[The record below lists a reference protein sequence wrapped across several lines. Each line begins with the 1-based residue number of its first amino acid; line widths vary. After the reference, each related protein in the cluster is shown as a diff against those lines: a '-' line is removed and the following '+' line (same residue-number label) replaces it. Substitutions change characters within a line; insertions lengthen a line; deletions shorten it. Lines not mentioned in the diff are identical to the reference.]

1 VRILIIG
8 GGKVG
13 SYLARELT
21 GIGHA
26 VTVAERDPGLARD
39 LSESM
44 EALILE
50 GDGTSIE
57 ILKAAEAGRSDWL
70 LAMTGHDEINLVA
83 CELGEILGA
92 KRVLGRLNDSRNRS
106 TFDALGIPVVA
117 VTDLIVKLISRE
129 IDVVDLERI
138 ALLSRGQ
145 VSLVEVEIA
154 ADVPHR
160 RVADLDLPAQTV
172 LVSVTRETGRLIVPQ
187 GETMIMPGDRVLVVT
202 GIEQESDVRTALCRT
217 DDAGDHA

>member
-1 VRILIIG
+1 MRVLIIG

-13 SYLARELT
+13 GYLARELT
-21 GIGHA
+21 EAGHT
-26 VTVAERDPGLARD
+26 VTVAERDPDLARD
-39 LSESM
+39 LGESM
-44 EALILE
+44 QALILE

-57 ILKAAEAGRSDWL
+57 ILKAAETDRTDWL

-117 VTDLIVKLISRE
+117 VTDLIVQLISRE

-138 ALLSRGQ
+138 TLLARGQ

-154 ADVPHR
+154 PEVPHR
-160 RVADLDLPAQTV
+160 RVADLDLPAKTV
-172 LVSVTRETGRLIVPQ
+172 LVGVTRETGRLIVPQ

-202 GIEQESDVRTALCRT
+202 GVEQESDVRAALCRI
-217 DDAGDHA
+217 DDPGDHA